1 MKRSAEKPAEGIY
14 VYLIGREHG
23 IKSMLQRA
31 GLPSPLEQARP
42 LSMIAAGTLAA
53 LVSPV
58 PLDQYGEGHF
68 EARLKDPLWAAEK
81 VMRHQTVNAFFSE
94 AGPVAPLRFGVI
106 YTGAKNVETMLHDR
120 ADALSAALDRVE
132 GCEEWAL
139 NVYVD
144 RSVLAKKIT
153 KISPKLIELRDRAK
167 SSSQGQAYLLEKQA
181 ERLRAGEVKSHLR
194 QIVDE
199 IASSL
204 RPLAKDM
211 KRMTPGEHEVKDS
224 PALTAKVVYLTPK
237 PSVSDFKKE
246 AKKTAG
252 NYGAFGFRLEL
263 TGPWPPYN
271 FVE

>member
-1 MKRSAEKPAEGIY
+1 MKRTAAKPAEGLY
-14 VYLIGREHG
+14 VYLIGRERS
-23 IKSMLQRA
+23 IKSMLERA
-31 GLPSPLEQARP
+31 ALPPPLEPDRP
-42 LSMIAAGTLAA
+42 LSMIAAATLAA
-53 LVSPV
+53 LVSSV
-58 PLDQYGEGHF
+58 PLDQYGEGQF
-68 EARLKDPLWAAEK
+68 ESRLKDPLWAAEK
-81 VMRHQTVNAFFSE
+81 VMRHQAVNAFFGE

-106 YTGAKNVETMLHDR
+106 YTGAKNVEAMVRDR

-144 RSVLAKKIT
+144 RAALAKKIT
-153 KISPKLIELRDRAK
+153 KISPKLVELRERAK
-167 SSSQGQAYLLEKQA
+167 SSSKGQAYLLEKQA
-181 ERLRAGEVKSHLR
+181 ERLRAGEVKTHLR
-194 QIVDE
+194 QIVEE

-224 PALTAKVVYLTPK
+224 PALAAKVVYLTPK
-237 PSVSDFKKE
+237 TNVNDFKKE